1 LVLWDSPYKKKENI
15 VTKNILILK
24 GSPREKGNSAVLAER
39 AADGARETGALVES
53 IYLHG
58 LDIRACDACELC
70 TDGECVIEDDMQP
83 LYPKLAAADAILL
96 ASPVYWFTFSA
107 QLKLCID
114 RWYGFQGHRWKE
126 VSHKQFGFIL
136 TYGDTDLYTSGAI
149 NAIHTYET
157 MCRFLKSSI
166 AGIVHV
172 SVDDVGDI
180 DKHPDSLQQAYELG
194 KLLATEG

>member
-1 LVLWDSPYKKKENI
+1 M
-15 VTKNILILK
+15 TKNMLILK
-24 GSPREKGNSAVLAER
+24 GSPREKGNSAVLADR
-39 AADGARETGALVES
+39 AAAGAREAGARVES

-70 TDGECVIEDDMQP
+70 SDGACVIEDDMQP

-96 ASPVYWFTFSA
+96 ASPIYWFTLSA

-114 RWYGFQGHRWKE
+114 RWYGFQGHKWKE

-136 TYGDTDLYTSGAI
+136 TYGDADLYSSGAI

-157 MCRFLKSSI
+157 MCRFLESK
-166 AGIVHV
+166 IVGFVHGSV
-172 SVDDVGDI
+172 SEVGDAE
-180 DKHPDSLQQAYELG
+180 KRPELLQQAYNLG
-194 KLLATEG
+194 KLMAAADSV